1 VPRKF
6 AKRPQELPKNPNKAA
21 IGALKQYRLVFTLT
35 TLSIEKL
42 YGKFR
47 MSLAFVP
54 AAQPTVPIQGT
65 ADLFPVHRIYCVGK
79 NYAAHIREMGADLR
93 EPPCFFLKPAD
104 AVLLNGRMPYPPG
117 TQNLH
122 YEGELVIA
130 IGKGGRN
137 ITVASAFDHVLGYA
151 VGLDMTRRD
160 LQTAA
165 GARGQPWD
173 TGKAFDHSAP
183 ITAIVPVTHAGRG
196 PEGRLQLRVNGT
208 LKQDAELSDM
218 IWKCDEIISE
228 LSKLYMLQAG
238 DMIFTGT
245 PAGVGAVVPGDRIDV
260 RVDGLPMLS
269 VEITRPA

>member
-1 VPRKF
+1 MNF
-6 AKRPQELPKNPNKAA
+6 
-21 IGALKQYRLVFTLT
+21 
-35 TLSIEKL
+35 
-42 YGKFR
+42 
-47 MSLAFVP
+47 AFVSPVQP
-54 AAQPTVPIQGT
+54 AVPIQGG
-65 ADLFPVHRIYCVGK
+65 DDFFPIHRIYCVGK

-104 AVLLNGRMPYPPG
+104 AIVLSGRMPYPPG

-130 IGKGGRN
+130 LGKGGRN
-137 ITVASAFDHVLGYA
+137 ISVAAAFDHVFGYA

-183 ITAIVPVTHAGRG
+183 ITAIVPAPRNGRG
-196 PEGRLQLRVNGT
+196 LEGRLRVRVNGA

-218 IWKCDEIISE
+218 IWKCHEIISE
-228 LSKLYMLQAG
+228 LSELYLLQAG
-238 DMIFTGT
+238 DLIFTGT
-245 PAGVGAVVPGDRIDV
+245 PAGVGAVVPGDRIEV
-260 RVDGLPMLS
+260 RIDGLPPLD
-269 VEITRPA
+269 VEVTRPAVSG